1 MGCLQT
7 NSYSELP
14 ETRAILPVDPQNCSP
29 SSFSEAN
36 PGSLKNHSFSLSGLR
51 QIHVEPTVGLC
62 RKSAVYGL
70 NGLRPTLRVGALHL
84 KSSTAF
90 RALAPT
96 ASFRGSLCFASLSA
110 KKYGTP
116 YFSARRRTSKYSRS
130 CSRSLA
136 KLLRL

>member
-1 MGCLQT
+1 M
-7 NSYSELP
+7 
-14 ETRAILPVDPQNCSP
+14 ACSTSIACYP
-29 SSFSEAN
+29 AKIPHFLE
-36 PGSLKNHSFSLSGLR
+36 SLKILAFYATLPSTPLIACKSFIKALLAGFQRDTRRSR
-51 QIHVEPTVGLC
+51 PPIVD
-62 RKSAVYGL
+62 GL
-70 NGLRPTLRVGALHL
+70 NGLRPTLRVSALHL